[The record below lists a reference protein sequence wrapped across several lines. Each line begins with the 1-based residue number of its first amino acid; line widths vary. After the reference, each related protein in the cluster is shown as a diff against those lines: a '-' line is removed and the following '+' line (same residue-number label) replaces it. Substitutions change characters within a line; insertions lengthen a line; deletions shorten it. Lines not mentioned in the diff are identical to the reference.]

1 MAVSRDAIVA
11 AALEILDS
19 YGLADLSMRRIADA
33 LGVQAATI
41 YWHYAN
47 KQTLLA
53 GVSDVILAEQLAPES
68 TDVVGGLAEWAR
80 DLRAVLLAHRDA
92 AELVAATL
100 AVGLG
105 ERVPDQSA
113 VELLLGAGWSGD
125 DAERATRAMTHFVL
139 GHVMTEQTRQNLL
152 LLGVLEPGSET
163 LDELGFD
170 VGLSMLTDG
179 ALARQVG

>member
-53 GVSDVILAEQLAPES
+53 GVSDAILAEQLPPLS
-68 TDVVGGLAEWAR
+68 DDVADGLGEWAR
-80 DLRAVLLAHRDA
+80 DLREVLLAHRDA

-105 ERVPDQSA
+105 ERVPDDDA
-113 VELLLGAGWSGD
+113 VSLLMDAGWPEA
-125 DAERATRAMTHFVL
+125 DAQRATRAITHFVL

-152 LLGVLEPGSET
+152 LLGVLEPGSAT
-163 LDELGFD
+163 LDETGFD

-179 ALARQVG
+179 ALARQDG